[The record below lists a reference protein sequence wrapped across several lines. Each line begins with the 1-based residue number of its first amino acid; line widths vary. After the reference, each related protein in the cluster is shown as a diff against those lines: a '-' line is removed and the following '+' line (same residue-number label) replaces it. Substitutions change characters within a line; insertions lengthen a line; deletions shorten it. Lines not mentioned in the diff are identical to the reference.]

1 MKQETSVKQG
11 GKKYLYRNKSHPKQ
25 LLVFF
30 VFITLYLF
38 YYFSKS
44 NLSAA
49 TQPIQEAFGFSS
61 AQFGVILTAASLVYA
76 LGQFIN
82 GNLTDRLGA
91 KKMFFIGAIGAVVW
105 NFCFGFSSSFVFFFI
120 TWMGATY
127 FLSMGWAPSMKLMY
141 SWFPQNRWG
150 FFSGVSN
157 AFCFFGSAIVLPVA
171 GLCIANF
178 GWRSA
183 FFVPP
188 LFTLAMA
195 LVFFFIVKNTP
206 QEDGFE
212 VEWQN
217 DANVDNTHEEI
228 TSKDYIACL
237 LNKKMIVTDICYFLT
252 NMLRWA
258 MASWVVKILMDS
270 PDIGGFGLA
279 VVTASLIGSMMH
291 WGGAVLC
298 LVAGWVQD
306 KVFHGQ
312 RWQTIFIC
320 FLLAGIPLLYLTKG
334 ASILDTSY
342 GVPLICVIMF
352 LGGGL
357 IQTIC
362 CPIFN
367 IPGDVLGNRL
377 AATGVGI
384 MNGFG
389 YLGAAFAGV
398 GFGALMD
405 AVGGTNS
412 FYIISALCVVGALLS
427 LLLRPDKKERDAM
440 KAAKAAKSASVTE

>member
-1 MKQETSVKQG
+1 MKAETSREPRSKR
-11 GKKYLYRNKSHPKQ
+11 YLYRDKTHPKQ

-30 VFITLYLF
+30 IFITLYLF

-61 AQFGVILTAASLVYA
+61 AKFGIILTSASLVYA
-76 LGQFIN
+76 IGQFIN
-82 GNLTDRLGA
+82 GNLTDRFGPRKL
-91 KKMFFIGAIGAVVW
+91 FFVGAVGAVLG
-105 NFCFGFSSSFVFFFI
+105 NFCFGFSSGFTLFFI
-120 TWMGATY
+120 TWMITTY
-127 FLSMGWAPSMKLMY
+127 FLSMGWAPSMKLLY
-141 SWFPQNRWG
+141 NWFPQNRWG
-150 FFSGVSN
+150 FFGGISN

-171 GLCIANF
+171 GLCIDQF

-183 FFVPP
+183 FFIPP
-188 LFTLAMA
+188 LFTLAMG
-195 LVFFFIVKNTP
+195 VIFYIVVRNTP
-206 QEDGFE
+206 QEDGFTI
-212 VEWQN
+212 EWQG
-217 DANVDNTHEEI
+217 DANVDNGREKI
-228 TSKDYIACL
+228 QAKDYIAVL
-237 LNKKMIVTDICYFLT
+237 KNKKMIVADVCYFLT

-258 MASWVVKILMDS
+258 LASWVVKILMDS
-270 PDIGGFGLA
+270 PSIGGFGLA

-291 WGGAVLC
+291 WGGAALC
-298 LVAGWVQD
+298 IVSGWVQD
-306 KVFHGQ
+306 KLFHGE

-334 ASILDTSY
+334 AVILESSY
-342 GVPLICVIMF
+342 GIPLICAIMF

-362 CPIFN
+362 APIFN

-405 AVGGTNS
+405 AIGGTNS
-412 FYIISALCVVGALLS
+412 FYVITSLCLLGAVLS
-427 LLLRPDKKERDAM
+427 LFLRPNKRER
-440 KAAKAAKSASVTE
+440 AAKKQARAEGAE